1 MRFSD
6 IRSERHRAS
15 LGRARV
21 RHRSTPTQR
30 TTRPR
35 IGQMQ
40 DFLTSKDLYHQGG
53 NQTGV
58 GAVVVAEV
66 VVTGVFTSK
75 GCARLG
81 HGAFDEGVSNSGA
94 HCGAATLGNY
104 LGNRLG
110 ADQVVQNRGTRRST
124 DAATMAVVH
133 QVLGLNWIGWVI
145 WECAVEFRIQMIDL
159 ERQVCES
166 GWRHEPTHAVG
177 GVDDNLERAQRGD
190 VDEAVQ
196 VLYEVVKNVGA
207 RERSGR
213 C

>member
-110 ADQVVQNRGTRRST
+110 ADQV
-124 DAATMAVVH
+124 H